1 MCIDWCIL
9 YSTVTV
15 VLWVQYG
22 GFVMYHGVGEE
33 KLLIREGV
41 AAVSEQTF
49 VWDEVVGKLNSRLHM
64 QGSAW

>member
-22 GFVMYHGVGEE
+22 SVVKYHGVGEE
-33 KLLIREGV
+33 KRGGGGCFRTDLGM
-41 AAVSEQTF
+41 
-49 VWDEVVGKLNSRLHM
+49 G
-64 QGSAW
+64 